1 MTLAFVRLMAAWLL
15 RLASPPC
22 AAGQA
27 VQLPLPTPA
36 SVEFRALPVS
46 ARTLSNK
53 HATQGADSC
62 CCEHQPGSAACLA
75 GLQACHVM
83 ECAASDLSPLLSGHD
98 LRALRAYAH
107 ASAGDMA
114 PEQGPA
120 GMK

>member
-1 MTLAFVRLMAAWLL
+1 MQEPALLRMTLAFVRLMAAWLL

-46 ARTLSNK
+46 AWTLSNK

-62 CCEHQPGSAACLA
+62 
-75 GLQACHVM
+75 
-83 ECAASDLSPLLSGHD
+83 
-98 LRALRAYAH
+98 
-107 ASAGDMA
+107 
-114 PEQGPA
+114 
-120 GMK
+120 